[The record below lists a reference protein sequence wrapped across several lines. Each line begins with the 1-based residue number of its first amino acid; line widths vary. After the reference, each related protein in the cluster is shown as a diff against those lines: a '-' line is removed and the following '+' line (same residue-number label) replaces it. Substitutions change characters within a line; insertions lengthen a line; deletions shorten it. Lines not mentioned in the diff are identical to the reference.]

1 MIKQFHNFR
10 VQMAF
15 LFVVSMSLSGAIT
28 GTLFSILRW
37 YYQQNVNADTRL
49 AAWRQTMRA
58 FGDTNAFLIV
68 FVPLSFVMFMLLTK
82 KYTGYFNTIS
92 TGIRHLAN
100 GDFSQKIHI
109 ESRSEF
115 GGLAEHVNVA
125 AKMLQEAIERGD
137 FSETSKNEL
146 VVNLAHD
153 LRTPLTSVLGYLHL
167 ILHDES
173 LSEEQKRHF
182 LTIAYTKTGRLEG
195 LIDTLFEVTR
205 LNYGML
211 PLKQTTFDVGHLLLQ
226 LSEEMYPIIE
236 QANLTTRTTI
246 EDNLFVH
253 ADGEL
258 LARVFENLMTNAC
271 RYGADGQYIDI
282 TAKTVGDTIEIRIFN
297 YGSTIPEEDLPHLFD
312 MFYTADKSRSSE
324 HNSTGLGLFIAKN
337 IIEQHEGT
345 ISVTS
350 SLKETCF
357 IINLRKI

>member
-1 MIKQFHNFR
+1 MIKRFYNLR
-10 VQMAF
+10 MQMAF
-15 LFVVSMSLSGAIT
+15 LFVVSIAFSGAIT
-28 GTLFSILRW
+28 GALFSILRW
-37 YYQQNVNADTRL
+37 YYKQNVNIDTNL
-49 AAWRQTMRA
+49 AALRQTMRA
-58 FGDTNAFLIV
+58 FGDVNAFLVV
-68 FVPLSFVMFMLLTK
+68 FVPLSFIMFMLLTQ
-82 KYTGYFNTIS
+82 KYTVYFQTIS

-109 ESRSEF
+109 ENRSEL
-115 GGLAEHVNVA
+115 GEIAEHVNVA
-125 AKMLQEAIERGD
+125 ATMLQEAIERGD

-146 VVNLAHD
+146 IVNLAHD

-167 ILHDES
+167 ILQDES
-173 LSEEQKRHF
+173 LSEEQKKHF
-182 LTIAYTKTGRLEG
+182 LTIAYTKAGRLEG

-211 PLKQTTFDVGHLLLQ
+211 PLKQTTFNIGHLLLQ

-236 QANLTTRTTI
+236 QANLTIRTEI
-246 EDNLFVH
+246 EDNLTVY

-258 LARVFENLMTNAC
+258 LARVFENLMANAC

-282 TAKTVGDTIEIRIFN
+282 TAKAIGNYVEIRICN
-297 YGSTIPEEDLPHLFD
+297 YGSTIPEEDLPYIFD
-312 MFYTADKSRSSE
+312 MFYTTDKSRSSK

-337 IIEQHEGT
+337 IIEQHDGT
-345 ISVTS
+345 ISARS